1 MFENGKSLK
10 PYSFLKPFACQLADK
25 TYRIAEQLGENHPDY
40 RHLHKIVEEIN
51 ELIELTAVD

>member
-1 MFENGKSLK
+1 MI
-10 PYSFLKPFACQLADK
+10 YSFFKPFACQLADK

-40 RHLHKIVEEIN
+40 RDLHKIVEEIN